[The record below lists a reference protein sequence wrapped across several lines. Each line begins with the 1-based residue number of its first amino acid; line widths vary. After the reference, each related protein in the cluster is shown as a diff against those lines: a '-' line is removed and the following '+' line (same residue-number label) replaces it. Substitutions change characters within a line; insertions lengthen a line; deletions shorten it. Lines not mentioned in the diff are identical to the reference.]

1 MRKKTNKSYTIQNF
15 CRVKVK
21 ILILFSFEK
30 LEQNRNVVKI
40 VSIFLFK
47 RYKSV
52 NYSTETDFTWL
63 SHRALL
69 TTAVL

>member
-1 MRKKTNKSYTIQNF
+1 M
-15 CRVKVK
+15 
-21 ILILFSFEK
+21 ILFSFEK

-63 SHRALL
+63 SHRPLL
-69 TTAVL
+69 TTAVFKIVFLKTQPLIF